1 MKVTVRVPATTANL
15 GPGFDSFGLALTL
28 YNDISLEETESG
40 LEFIGC
46 PADYANGDNL
56 IFVAYKAAM
65 AAMGIPVKGLKVTID
80 YIVRATAANR
90 QIRIFAA
97 VTKDMVETARK
108 HHNTSPVATA
118 ALGRLLTAG
127 AMGANA
133 LHGSPLSLQ
142 QVLEVTNPIEGH
154 PDNLAPAIF
163 GGLTASMM
171 VGEQPITVPCTL
183 HPDWKF
189 LALVPDFPLSTSA
202 ARGVLPASYSRADAV
217 YNVGRGA
224 LVIKALELGDEKLLA
239 MAMDDKIHQPYRRKL
254 IADYDAIE
262 SIVQQHGAAFAL
274 SGAGPTLLCVTRN
287 DNLADILR
295 EALPAQTQANWTV
308 LSLEAEHKGVQ
319 IL

>member
-56 IFVAYKAAM
+56 IFVAYQAAM
-65 AAMGIPVKGLKVTID
+65 DAMGIPVKGLKVTID
-80 YIVRATAANR
+80 SNIPISRGLGSSAA
-90 QIRIFAA
+90 
-97 VTKDMVETARK
+97 
-108 HHNTSPVATA
+108 
-118 ALGRLLTAG
+118 LLTAG

>member
-56 IFVAYKAAM
+56 IFVAYQAAM
-65 AAMGIPVKGLKVTID
+65 DAMGIPVKGLKVTID
-80 YIVRATAANR
+80 SNIPISRGLGSSAA
-90 QIRIFAA
+90 
-97 VTKDMVETARK
+97 
-108 HHNTSPVATA
+108 
-118 ALGRLLTAG
+118 LLTAG

-171 VGEQPITVPCTL
+171 VGKQPITVPCTL

-202 ARGVLPASYSRADAV
+202 ARGVLPANYSRADAV

-262 SIVQQHGAAFAL
+262 SIVQRHGAAFAL